1 MKTTFQRL
9 SYKENDN
16 FNMAQR
22 YYALLS
28 SLNDLKLTERELQL
42 VAFTAIHGNISYD
55 VNRKE
60 FCSLFNTSP
69 PTINNMISRLKKLNM
84 FIKDSGKI
92 KVNPLILI
100 PFDNDIKMEINIV
113 HTKEA

>member
-1 MKTTFQRL
+1 MKTTFQRM
-9 SYKENDN
+9 SYKEPSN
-16 FNMAQR
+16 FDIAQR

-28 SLNDLKLTERELQL
+28 TLNDLRLTEREIQL

-60 FCSLFNTSP
+60 FCATFKTSP
-69 PTINNMISRLKKLNM
+69 PTINNIISRLKKLNV

-92 KVNPLILI
+92 KVNPQILI
-100 PFDNDIKMEINIV
+100 PFDGNIRMEINLI
-113 HTKEA
+113 HAGE

>member
-9 SYKENDN
+9 TFKERDN
-16 FNMAQR
+16 FSLAQR

-28 SLNDLKLTERELQL
+28 TLNDLKLTEREVQL

-60 FCSLFNTSP
+60 FCKTFNTSP
-69 PTINNMISRLKKLNM
+69 PTINNIISRLKKLNV

-92 KVNPLILI
+92 KVNPLII
-100 PFDNDIKMEINIV
+100 VPFDGDIKMEINLI
-113 HTKEA
+113 HAGE